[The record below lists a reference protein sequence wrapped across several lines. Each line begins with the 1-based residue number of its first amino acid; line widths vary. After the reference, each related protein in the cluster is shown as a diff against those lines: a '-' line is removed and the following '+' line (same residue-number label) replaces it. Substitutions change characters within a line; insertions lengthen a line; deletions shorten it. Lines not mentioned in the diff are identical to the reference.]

1 MKYFNTLKL
10 FWALVNPRVM
20 DELGLAIL
28 LSLWIAT
35 LLVLAIWVAFWKTR
49 KKKRERTESDEFLS
63 DEFSQID
70 DEPVLDTK
78 LSSIQPIYKPY
89 PITFEVGWEGVGT
102 EFYPF
107 DYSNAI

>member
-1 MKYFNTLKL
+1 MKLCTIS
-10 FWALVNPRVM
+10 REM

-35 LLVLAIWVAFWKTR
+35 LLVLAIWVVFWKTR
-49 KKKRERTESDEFLS
+49 KKKREKTESEEFLS

-70 DEPVLDTK
+70 DEPVLETK

-89 PITFEVGWEGVGT
+89 PITFEVRRERVETG
-102 EFYPF
+102 FYSF
-107 DYSNAI
+107 DYSNDI